1 MRRFRKILCLLMASM
16 LILTLTACHKNGQ
29 SANNGTMGTDKDA
42 VIGDPSLVKQ
52 HVFREQELDLGL
64 DLQNTEICAM
74 TYLEN
79 RLHLLIDDN
88 SSGYSAVSMNPD
100 GSDQIMLPLD
110 SDASMVGGRISG
122 AHFLEDGNIIGLYV
136 TNTEYDPES
145 EDAYYEPEYVLL
157 KWNSEGKLIENN
169 SINLSQ
175 VGINN
180 VSQVILKKDGSL
192 FVTYYNND
200 WSKLFVSKPDFASG
214 SKGEKVELPI
224 DFLAYQFYPGE
235 TSDLLISNT
244 SGLYTY
250 NLGDLEPAIFMD
262 FANSDFAGLDFQ
274 TLAFINDKEFIATYP
289 DTDWETYKLSKFTY
303 VDSTEV
309 ADKINIVLGCEYLNS
324 NLSKQIADFNKTNDT
339 YRIVIKNYDSY
350 NTMEDYSLGNIQL
363 HNDIIS
369 GNMPDILLINSTLD
383 IDYLANKG
391 LLADVGELIENDKE
405 LANIEYLEN
414 VFNAFSVNDTL
425 YTVVPSFSVSTMIAR
440 KDMVSSRTSWTMPEF
455 LEYMDTLPDDVDPF
469 GFALLQD
476 TMIYFLMEY
485 CADDFLDMNTGTCHF
500 DSPEFIAWLEFAKT
514 FPAELSESFWNDYDW
529 DAQERIFRD
538 KKAVLSNCFIW
549 EMEELLYDIH
559 GTLGSEAS
567 FVGFPGLKGN
577 SSVIIS
583 DCDGFLLSSKSEHQ
597 EGAWSF
603 VRYFLTEEYQAS
615 DQIEGLPVMK
625 KVFEEQ
631 LTQAAEKPYRVDKE
645 TILEPFS
652 QKEIDEIRDF
662 IYSIEKRTYNDGNVL
677 QIVTEEANSFFA
689 GAKSAKET
697 AEIIQ
702 NRVQLYLDESR

>member
-1 MRRFRKILCLLMASM
+1 MRKFRKSLCLLLAST
-16 LILTLTACHKNGQ
+16 LLLALTACQSTKN
-29 SANNGTMGTDKDA
+29 ATDDGTAKNA
-42 VIGDPSLVKQ
+42 ASVDPNLTKQ
-52 HVFREQELDLGL
+52 YVFREQALDLGL
-64 DLQNTEICAM
+64 DLQNTQICAM
-74 TYLEN
+74 TYLKDC
-79 RLHLLIDDN
+79 LHVLIKDTTI
-88 SSGYSAVSMNPD
+88 GFYAVTMNPD
-100 GSDQIMLPLD
+100 GSVQNKLPLELED
-110 SDASMVGGRISG
+110 SMIGGSVSG
-122 AHFLEDGNIIGLYV
+122 AHFLENGNIIGLYIM
-136 TNTEYDPES
+136 NTEYNPES
-145 EDAYYEPEYVLL
+145 EDAYQEPEYAVL
-157 KWNSEGKLIENN
+157 KWDSEGKLVENQK
-169 SINLSQ
+169 IDPVQ

-180 VSQVILKKDGSL
+180 LSQMILQKNGSL
-192 FVTYYNND
+192 VATYYNND
-200 WSKLFVSKPDFASG
+200 WSKLYISKPDFASG
-214 SKGEKVELPI
+214 NKGEKVELPI

-244 SGLYTY
+244 KGLYTY
-250 NLGDLEPAIFMD
+250 NLGDLEPSILMD

-274 TLAFINDKEFIATYP
+274 SLAFINDKEFIATYP
-289 DTDWETYKLSKFTY
+289 DTDWQTYKLSKFTY

-309 ADKINIVLGCEYLNS
+309 TDKINIVLGCEYLNS
-324 NLSKQIADFNKTNDT
+324 NLSKQIANFNKTNDT

-440 KDMVSSRTSWTMPEF
+440 KDMVGGRTSWTMPEF
-455 LEYMDTLPDDVDPF
+455 LEYMDTLPDDVAPF

-549 EMEELLYDIH
+549 EMGELLYDIH

-567 FVGFPGLKGN
+567 FIGFPGLKGN

-583 DCDGFLLSSKSEHQ
+583 DCDGFLLSSKSEHR

-603 VRYFLTEEYQAS
+603 VRYFLTEEYQTGN
-615 DQIEGLPVMK
+615 QIEGLPVMK

-631 LTQAAEKPYRVDKE
+631 LTQAAEKPYRVDAE
-645 TILEPFS
+645 TTLEPFS

-689 GAKSAKET
+689 GAKSAKEA

>member
-1 MRRFRKILCLLMASM
+1 MRRFRKSLCLLLAST
-16 LILTLTACHKNGQ
+16 LLLALTACQSTKN
-29 SANNGTMGTDKDA
+29 ATDDGTAKNA
-42 VIGDPSLVKQ
+42 ASVDPNLTKQ
-52 HVFREQELDLGL
+52 YVFREQALDLGL
-64 DLQNTEICAM
+64 DLQNTQICAM
-74 TYLEN
+74 TYLKDC
-79 RLHLLIDDN
+79 LHVLIKDTTI
-88 SSGYSAVSMNPD
+88 GFYAVTMNPD
-100 GSDQIMLPLD
+100 GSVQNKLPLELED
-110 SDASMVGGRISG
+110 SMIGGSVSG
-122 AHFLEDGNIIGLYV
+122 AHFLENGNIIGLYIM
-136 TNTEYDPES
+136 NTEYNPES
-145 EDAYYEPEYVLL
+145 EDAYQEPEYAVL
-157 KWNSEGKLIENN
+157 KWDSEGKLVENQK
-169 SINLSQ
+169 IDPVQ

-180 VSQVILKKDGSL
+180 LSQMILQKDGSL
-192 FVTYYNND
+192 VATYYNND
-200 WSKLFVSKPDFASG
+200 WSKLYISKPDFASG
-214 SKGEKVELPI
+214 NKGEKVELPI

-244 SGLYTY
+244 KGLYTY
-250 NLGDLEPAIFMD
+250 NLGDLEPSIFMD

-274 TLAFINDKEFIATYP
+274 SLAFINDKEFVATYP

-309 ADKINIVLGCEYLNS
+309 TDKINIVLGCEYLNS
-324 NLSKQIADFNKTNDT
+324 NLSKQIANFNKTNDT

-440 KDMVSSRTSWTMPEF
+440 KDMVNSRTSWTMPEF
-455 LEYMDTLPDDVDPF
+455 LEYMNTLPDDITPF
-469 GFALLQD
+469 GFPILQD
-476 TMIYFLMEY
+476 TMIYYLMEY
-485 CADDFLDMNTGTCHF
+485 CVDDFLDLNIGTCRF

-514 FPAELSESFWNDYDW
+514 FPAELSESFWNNYDW

-538 KKAVLSNCFIW
+538 KKAVLSYCFIW
-549 EMEELLYDIH
+549 EMGELLYDIH

-567 FVGFPGLKGN
+567 FIGFPGLKGN

-583 DCDGFLLSSKSEHQ
+583 DCDGFLLSSKSEHR

-603 VRYFLTEEYQAS
+603 VRYFLTEEYQTG

-631 LTQAAEKPYRVDKE
+631 LTQATEKPYRVDAE
-645 TILEPFS
+645 TTLEPFS
-652 QKEIDEIRDF
+652 QKEINEIRDF
-662 IYSIEKRTYNDGNVL
+662 IYSLEKRTYNDANVL
-677 QIVTEEANSFFA
+677 QIVTEEAYSFFA
-689 GAKSAKET
+689 GAKSAKEA

>member
-1 MRRFRKILCLLMASM
+1 MQKYKKILCLVMTSM
-16 LILTLTACHKNGQ
+16 LILALTACHRNGQ
-29 SANNGTMGTDKDA
+29 SANNGTIGTDKDS
-42 VIGDPSLVKQ
+42 VIGDPNVVKQ
-52 HVFREQELDLGL
+52 NVFREQELDLGL
-64 DLQNTEICAM
+64 DLSNAEICGM
-74 TYLEN
+74 NYLEN
-79 RLHLLIDDN
+79 RLHLLINDN
-88 SSGYSAVSMNPD
+88 NTGFNAISMNLD
-100 GSDQIMLPLD
+100 GSEQIMLPLEAD
-110 SDASMVGGRISG
+110 PSIMGGRISD

-136 TNTEYDPES
+136 TNTEYNPES
-145 EDAYYEPEYVLL
+145 DDAYQEPEYMLL
-157 KWNSEGKLIENN
+157 KWDSEGKLIENN
-169 SINLSQ
+169 SIDLSQ

-180 VSQVILKKDGSL
+180 VSQMILQKDGTF

-214 SKGEKVELPI
+214 SKGEKVEFPI
-224 DFLAYQFYPGE
+224 DFLAYRFYPGE
-235 TSDLLISNT
+235 TTDLMISNT
-244 SGLYTY
+244 TGLYTY
-250 NLGDLEPAIFMD
+250 HLGDTEPIKLMD
-262 FANSDFAGLDFQ
+262 FGNSDFANIDFE
-274 TLAFINDKEFIATYP
+274 TIAFISNKEFIATYL
-289 DTDWETYKLSKFTY
+289 DTTDLTLKLSKFTY
-303 VDSTEV
+303 VDSNEV

-339 YRIVIKNYDSY
+339 YRIVIKNYDLY
-350 NTMEDYSLGNIQL
+350 NTMDDYSLGSIQL
-363 HNDIIS
+363 YNDIIS

-383 IDYLANKG
+383 IAYLANKG
-391 LLADVGELIENDKE
+391 LLADVGDLISKDKE

-414 VFNAFSVNDTL
+414 VFRAFSVNDTL

-440 KDMVSSRTSWTMPEF
+440 KDMVGDRTSWTMREF

-476 TMIYFLMEY
+476 TMIYYLLQY
-485 CADDFLDMNTGTCHF
+485 CAEDFLDMNTGTCHF

-538 KKAVLSNCFIW
+538 KKAVLMSTFIW
-549 EMEELLYDIH
+549 NMEELVYDIH
-559 GTLGSEAS
+559 GILGSEAS
-567 FVGFPGLKGN
+567 FVGFPGLSGN

-583 DCDGFLLSSKSEHQ
+583 DCDGFLLSAKSTNL

-603 VRYFLTEEYQAS
+603 VRYFLTEEYQTNNQS
-615 DQIEGLPVMK
+615 EQLPVMK
-625 KVFEEQ
+625 KAFEEQ
-631 LTQAAEKPYRVDKE
+631 LAQAAAKPYKVDEE

-652 QKEIDEIRDF
+652 PKEIGEIRDF
-662 IYSIEKRTYNDGNVL
+662 IYSIEKRTYNDGNVH

-689 GAKSAKET
+689 GAKTAKEA

>member
-1 MRRFRKILCLLMASM
+1 MRRFRKSLCLLLAST
-16 LILTLTACHKNGQ
+16 LLLALTACQSTKN
-29 SANNGTMGTDKDA
+29 ATDDGTAKNA
-42 VIGDPSLVKQ
+42 ASVDPNLTKQ
-52 HVFREQELDLGL
+52 YVFREQALDLGL
-64 DLQNTEICAM
+64 DLQNTQICAM
-74 TYLEN
+74 TYLKDC
-79 RLHLLIDDN
+79 LHVLIKDTTI
-88 SSGYSAVSMNPD
+88 GFYAVTMNPD
-100 GSDQIMLPLD
+100 GSVQNKLPLELED
-110 SDASMVGGRISG
+110 SMIGGSVSG
-122 AHFLEDGNIIGLYV
+122 AHFLENGNIIGLYIM
-136 TNTEYDPES
+136 NTEYNSES
-145 EDAYYEPEYVLL
+145 EDAYQEPEYAVL
-157 KWNSEGKLIENN
+157 KWDSEGKIVENQK
-169 SINLSQ
+169 IDPVQ

-180 VSQVILKKDGSL
+180 LSQMILQKDGSL
-192 FVTYYNND
+192 VATYYNND
-200 WSKLFVSKPDFASG
+200 WSKRYISKPDFASG
-214 SKGEKVELPI
+214 NKGEKVELPI

-235 TSDLLISNT
+235 TSDLLISNAK
-244 SGLYTY
+244 GLYTY
-250 NLGDLEPAIFMD
+250 NLGDLEPSIFMD

-274 TLAFINDKEFIATYP
+274 SLAFINDKEFIATYP
-289 DTDWETYKLSKFTY
+289 DTDRETYKLSKFTY

-309 ADKINIVLGCEYLNS
+309 TDKINIVLGCEYLNS
-324 NLSKQIADFNKTNDT
+324 NLSKQIANFNKTNDT

-440 KDMVSSRTSWTMPEF
+440 KDMVNSRTSWTMPEF
-455 LEYMDTLPDDVDPF
+455 LEYMNTLPDDITPF
-469 GFALLQD
+469 GFPILQD
-476 TMIYFLMEY
+476 TMINYLMEY
-485 CADDFLDMNTGTCHF
+485 CVDDFLDLNIGTCRF

-514 FPAELSESFWNDYDW
+514 FPAELSESFWNNYDW
-529 DAQERIFRD
+529 DAQKRIFRD
-538 KKAVLSNCFIW
+538 KKAVLSYCFIW
-549 EMEELLYDIH
+549 EMGELLYDIH

-567 FVGFPGLKGN
+567 FIGFPGLKGN

-583 DCDGFLLSSKSEHQ
+583 DCDGFLLSSKSEHR

-603 VRYFLTEEYQAS
+603 VRYFLTEEYQTG

-631 LTQAAEKPYRVDKE
+631 LTQAAEKPYRVDAE
-645 TILEPFS
+645 TTLEPFS
-652 QKEIDEIRDF
+652 QKEINEIRDF
-662 IYSIEKRTYNDGNVL
+662 IYSLEKRTYNDANVL
-677 QIVTEEANSFFA
+677 QIVTEEAYSFFA
-689 GAKSAKET
+689 GAKSAKEA

>member
-1 MRRFRKILCLLMASM
+1 MRRFRKSLCLLLAST
-16 LILTLTACHKNGQ
+16 LLLALTACQSTKN
-29 SANNGTMGTDKDA
+29 ATDDGTAKNA
-42 VIGDPSLVKQ
+42 ASVDPNLTKQ
-52 HVFREQELDLGL
+52 YVFREQALDLGL
-64 DLQNTEICAM
+64 DLQNTQICAM
-74 TYLEN
+74 TYLKDC
-79 RLHLLIDDN
+79 LHVLIKDTTI
-88 SSGYSAVSMNPD
+88 GFYAVTMNPD
-100 GSDQIMLPLD
+100 GSVQNKLPLELED
-110 SDASMVGGRISG
+110 SMIGGSVSG
-122 AHFLEDGNIIGLYV
+122 AHFLENGNIIGLYIM
-136 TNTEYDPES
+136 NTEYNPES
-145 EDAYYEPEYVLL
+145 EDAYQEPEYAVL
-157 KWNSEGKLIENN
+157 KWDSEGKLVENQK
-169 SINLSQ
+169 IDPVQ

-180 VSQVILKKDGSL
+180 LSQMILQKDGSL
-192 FVTYYNND
+192 VATYYNND
-200 WSKLFVSKPDFASG
+200 WSKLYISKPDFASG
-214 SKGEKVELPI
+214 NKGEKVELPI

-244 SGLYTY
+244 KGLYTY
-250 NLGDLEPAIFMD
+250 NLGDLEPSIFMD

-274 TLAFINDKEFIATYP
+274 SLAFINDKEFIATYP
-289 DTDWETYKLSKFTY
+289 DTDRETYKLSKFTY

-309 ADKINIVLGCEYLNS
+309 TDKINIVLGCEYLNS
-324 NLSKQIADFNKTNDT
+324 NLSKQIANFNKTNDT

-440 KDMVSSRTSWTMPEF
+440 KDMVNSRTSWTMPEF
-455 LEYMDTLPDDVDPF
+455 LEYMNTLPDDITPF
-469 GFALLQD
+469 GFPILQD
-476 TMIYFLMEY
+476 TMINYLMEY
-485 CADDFLDMNTGTCHF
+485 CVDDFLDLNIGTCRF

-514 FPAELSESFWNDYDW
+514 FPAELSESFWNNYDW

-538 KKAVLSNCFIW
+538 KKAVLSYCFIW
-549 EMEELLYDIH
+549 EMGELLYDIH

-567 FVGFPGLKGN
+567 FIGFPGLKGN

-583 DCDGFLLSSKSEHQ
+583 DCDGFLLSSKSEHR

-603 VRYFLTEEYQAS
+603 VRYFLTEEYQTG

-631 LTQAAEKPYRVDKE
+631 LTQAAEKPYRVDAE
-645 TILEPFS
+645 TTLEPFS
-652 QKEIDEIRDF
+652 QKEINEIRDF
-662 IYSIEKRTYNDGNVL
+662 IYSLEKRTYNDAYVL
-677 QIVTEEANSFFA
+677 QIVTEEAYSFFA
-689 GAKSAKET
+689 GAKSAKEA

>member
-1 MRRFRKILCLLMASM
+1 MRRFRKSLCLLLAST
-16 LILTLTACHKNGQ
+16 LLLVLTACQSTKN
-29 SANNGTMGTDKDA
+29 ATDDGTAKNA
-42 VIGDPSLVKQ
+42 ASVDPNLTKQ
-52 HVFREQELDLGL
+52 YVFREQALDLGL
-64 DLQNTEICAM
+64 DLQNTQICAM
-74 TYLEN
+74 TYLKDC
-79 RLHLLIDDN
+79 LHVLIKDTTI
-88 SSGYSAVSMNPD
+88 GFYAVTMNPD
-100 GSDQIMLPLD
+100 GSVQNKLPLELED
-110 SDASMVGGRISG
+110 SMIGGSVSG
-122 AHFLEDGNIIGLYV
+122 AHFLENGNIIGLYIMD
-136 TNTEYDPES
+136 TEYNPES
-145 EDAYYEPEYVLL
+145 EDAYQEPEYAVL
-157 KWNSEGKLIENN
+157 KWDSEGKLVENQK
-169 SINLSQ
+169 IDPVQ

-180 VSQVILKKDGSL
+180 LSQMILQKDGSL
-192 FVTYYNND
+192 VATYYNND
-200 WSKLFVSKPDFASG
+200 WSKLYISKPDFASG
-214 SKGEKVELPI
+214 NKGEKVELPI

-244 SGLYTY
+244 KGLYTY
-250 NLGDLEPAIFMD
+250 NLGDLEPSIFMD

-274 TLAFINDKEFIATYP
+274 SLAFINDKEFIATYP

-309 ADKINIVLGCEYLNS
+309 TDKINIVLGCEYLNS
-324 NLSKQIADFNKTNDT
+324 NLSKHIANFNKTNDT

-383 IDYLANKG
+383 IAYLANKG
-391 LLADVGELIENDKE
+391 LLADVGDLISKDKE

-414 VFNAFSVNDTL
+414 VFRAFSVNDTL

-440 KDMVSSRTSWTMPEF
+440 KDMVGDRTSWTMREF

-476 TMIYFLMEY
+476 TMIYYLLQY
-485 CADDFLDMNTGTCHF
+485 CAEDFLDMNTGTCHF

-538 KKAVLSNCFIW
+538 KKAVLMSTFIW
-549 EMEELLYDIH
+549 NMEELVYDIH
-559 GTLGSEAS
+559 GILGSEAS
-567 FVGFPGLKGN
+567 FVGFPGLSGN

-583 DCDGFLLSSKSEHQ
+583 DCDGFLLSAKSTNL

-603 VRYFLTEEYQAS
+603 VRYFLTEEYQTNNQS
-615 DQIEGLPVMK
+615 EQLPVMK
-625 KVFEEQ
+625 KAFEEQ
-631 LTQAAEKPYRVDKE
+631 LAQAAAKPYKVDEE

-652 QKEIDEIRDF
+652 PKEIGEIRDF
-662 IYSIEKRTYNDGNVL
+662 IYSIEKRTYNDGNVH

-689 GAKSAKET
+689 GAKTAKEA